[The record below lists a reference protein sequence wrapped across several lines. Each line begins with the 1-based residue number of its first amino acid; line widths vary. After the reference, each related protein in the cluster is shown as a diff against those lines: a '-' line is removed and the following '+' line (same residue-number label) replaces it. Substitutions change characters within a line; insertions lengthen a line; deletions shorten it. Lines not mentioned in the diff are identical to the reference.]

1 MANALILNGSPR
13 RQGDVAHL
21 LGELLRQLPGWNMD
35 EVRSYDGRISPCLDC
50 RACWEKPGCVIQD
63 EMQRVY
69 TLIDQAD
76 WILLASPVH
85 FEELSGSLLALLS
98 RLQPYWMARR
108 RGEELLS
115 PKVRRGALLL
125 CAGGPGPA
133 KEAKALGQRL
143 LHCMGAEEVLQV
155 HCKNC
160 DSLPVLE
167 NAAALEEVRLLAA
180 RMRQSV
186 ENAL

>member
-1 MANALILNGSPR
+1 MASALILNGSPR
-13 RQGDVAHL
+13 RQGDVAL
-21 LGELLRQLPGWNMD
+21 LLEELRRQLSGWQLD
-35 EVRSYDGRISPCLDC
+35 EVRSYDGLIAPCVDC
-50 RACWEKPGCVIQD
+50 RACWTEAGCVIRD
-63 EMQRVY
+63 DMQRVY
-69 TLIDQAD
+69 ALIDQAD
-76 WILLASPVH
+76 WIILASPVH
-85 FEELSGSLLALLS
+85 FEDLSGSLLALLS

-143 LHCMGAEEVLQV
+143 LRCMGAEELLQV

-160 DSLPVLE
+160 DSLPVPE
-167 NAAALEEVRLLAA
+167 NTAALNELRQLAA
-180 RMRQSV
+180 RMWQST
-186 ENAL
+186 EMPR